1 MKKRFLIKVY
11 HLVKFENSQFKNI
24 RKFYTYEELESYVLQ
39 QAPYN
44 RNYLYLEAMTIIEKI
59 NLYKSPLKL
68 LKQY

>member
-11 HLVKFENSQFKNI
+11 HLIKFENSKLKNI

-44 RNYLYLEAMTIIEKI
+44 KNYLYLEAMIIRKKN
-59 NLYKSPLKL
+59 NLCKSSLKL

>member
-11 HLVKFENSQFKNI
+11 HLVKFENSQLKKV
-24 RKFYTYEELESYVLQ
+24 RKFYTYEELENYVLQ

-44 RNYLYLEAMTIIEKI
+44 RNYLYLESMITNKK
-59 NLYKSPLKL
+59 NKLCKNSFKL